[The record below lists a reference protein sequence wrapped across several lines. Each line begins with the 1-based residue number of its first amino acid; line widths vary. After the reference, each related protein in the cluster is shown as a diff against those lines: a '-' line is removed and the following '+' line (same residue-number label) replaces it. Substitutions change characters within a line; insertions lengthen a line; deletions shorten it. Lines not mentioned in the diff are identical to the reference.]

1 MTRQLLKG
9 IRVLDFTD
17 FLAGP
22 YCGMYLADMGADVIK
37 VENLTTGG
45 NFVRN
50 ARPLEKNSGL
60 SMYFQNLN
68 RNKRGVA
75 INLKT
80 EDGKKLFSE
89 LVKSAD
95 VLLENNRPG
104 VMGRLGFSYEE
115 CKKLNPR
122 LVYASISGFGQYG
135 PNANRPGYDL
145 IGQAMGGSMSIT
157 GWPGSEPTRAGMAIG
172 DLFGGL
178 NAGFAIC
185 ASLYNREKTGVGNHI
200 DVALVDSI
208 FSGMEA
214 KMMQYVYTGVSPVK
228 TGNKYITSA
237 PYDSFKAKDDYFVI
251 ASGTD
256 KHFEKLS
263 AAMGMPELAQDPLYC
278 DTESRKKNADS
289 LKEII
294 EKWTADKTVSE
305 VCKIIDEAG
314 IPVAPIYNCEQAA
327 NDKNIVE
334 VREMLVNL
342 ALFVAGALLDNVA
355 AITLLTPVLVPL
367 ISAYGID
374 KTFFGIIMIINLSI
388 GQITPPIGMN
398 LFVSSSIC
406 EVRLEKVIR
415 QVLPFLAVLIVDLF
429 LFTYIPGIVTVL
441 PNALL
446 H

>member
-1 MTRQLLKG
+1 
-9 IRVLDFTD
+9 
-17 FLAGP
+17 
-22 YCGMYLADMGADVIK
+22 
-37 VENLTTGG
+37 
-45 NFVRN
+45 
-50 ARPLEKNSGL
+50 
-60 SMYFQNLN
+60 
-68 RNKRGVA
+68 
-75 INLKT
+75 
-80 EDGKKLFSE
+80 
-89 LVKSAD
+89 
-95 VLLENNRPG
+95 
-104 VMGRLGFSYEE
+104 MGRLGFSYEE

-334 VREMLVNL
+334 VREMLVKVPAPVKHPDAPKELTVIGNPL
-342 ALFVAGALLDNVA
+342 KMEEVPCVYYKA
-355 AITLLTPVLVPL
+355 APDLGENNEEIFESLGFTKEQLEAFRAEGV
-367 ISAYGID
+367 
-374 KTFFGIIMIINLSI
+374 IN
-388 GQITPPIGMN
+388 
-398 LFVSSSIC
+398 
-406 EVRLEKVIR
+406 
-415 QVLPFLAVLIVDLF
+415 
-429 LFTYIPGIVTVL
+429 
-441 PNALL
+441 
-446 H
+446 

>member
-145 IGQAMGGSMSIT
+145 IGQAKVVSEGVQSGGNVNVIPGDCTSTGGYKVTITRGDAYVAPTKTITEIIVTGLTPPVKGATPVDKSKVTLTDGLTVESIT
-157 GWPGSEPTRAGMAIG
+157 WGPALTSDGKFAANTAYTAHINYSVKAG
-172 DLFGGL
+172 
-178 NAGFAIC
+178 
-185 ASLYNREKTGVGNHI
+185 Y
-200 DVALVDSI
+200 
-208 FSGMEA
+208 
-214 KMMQYVYTGVSPVK
+214 
-228 TGNKYITSA
+228 
-237 PYDSFKAKDDYFVI
+237 
-251 ASGTD
+251 
-256 KHFEKLS
+256 
-263 AAMGMPELAQDPLYC
+263 ELAA
-278 DTESRKKNADS
+278 NA
-289 LKEII
+289 
-294 EKWTADKTVSE
+294 
-305 VCKIIDEAG
+305 
-314 IPVAPIYNCEQAA
+314 NCPQ
-327 NDKNIVE
+327 
-334 VREMLVNL
+334 
-342 ALFVAGALLDNVA
+342 VAGANVTRWHQEGMPQDEIEVTFPKTA
-355 AITLLTPVLVPL
+355 ADTPTEK
-367 ISAYGID
+367 AYHH
-374 KTFFGIIMIINLSI
+374 S
-388 GQITPPIGMN
+388 
-398 LFVSSSIC
+398 
-406 EVRLEKVIR
+406 
-415 QVLPFLAVLIVDLF
+415 
-429 LFTYIPGIVTVL
+429 
-441 PNALL
+441 
-446 H
+446 